1 MGLFGALNKMSGYSA
16 ENMNKVFDEFLP
28 VMDSK
33 AICPIGISLKA
44 KGLFSSKPIASGFAT
59 ITDTSLFVIYTMIP
73 IKGVAIYD
81 FRNAKRLVI
90 RNQIA
95 NQKVIDAKLLNLRT
109 QEFED
114 VCLQTAPKI
123 NGFPQQESNAYHFK
137 AVSDRIKNKTASA
150 PEKGTDAVLFSIKNL
165 LNMAQQPYHKY
176 HYHH

>member
-16 ENMNKVFDEFLP
+16 DNMNKVFDEFLP

-59 ITDTSLFVIYTMIP
+59 ITNTSLFVIYTMIP

-95 NQKVIDAKLLNLRT
+95 NQKVIDAKLLNL
-109 QEFED
+109 Q
-114 VCLQTAPKI
+114 
-123 NGFPQQESNAYHFK
+123 SNACNLK
-137 AVSDRIKNKTASA
+137 AVFDRIKNRTASA

>member
-16 ENMNKVFDEFLP
+16 DNMNKVFDEFLP

-81 FRNAKRLVI
+81 FRNAKKLVI

-123 NGFPQQESNAYHFK
+123 NGFPQQE
-137 AVSDRIKNKTASA
+137 T
-150 PEKGTDAVLFSIKNL
+150 NL
-165 LNMAQQPYHKY
+165 NQMLTILKPYLTE
-176 HYHH
+176 

>member
-44 KGLFSSKPIASGFAT
+44 KGLFSSKPIA
-59 ITDTSLFVIYTMIP
+59 
-73 IKGVAIYD
+73 
-81 FRNAKRLVI
+81 
-90 RNQIA
+90 

-123 NGFPQQESNAYHFK
+123 NGFPQQE
-137 AVSDRIKNKTASA
+137 T
-150 PEKGTDAVLFSIKNL
+150 NL
-165 LNMAQQPYHKY
+165 NQMLIILKPYLTE
-176 HYHH
+176 

>member
-59 ITDTSLFVIYTMIP
+59 ITNTSLFVIYTMIP

-81 FRNAKRLVI
+81 FRNAKKLVI

-109 QEFED
+109 HEFED

-123 NGFPQQESNAYHFK
+123 NGFPQQETNLNIWK
-137 AVSDRIKNKTASA
+137 PRQRIPTGRTGLCFHRRRTLTFLPGGA
-150 PEKGTDAVLFSIKNL
+150 TIRTIK
-165 LNMAQQPYHKY
+165 
-176 HYHH
+176 

>member
-109 QEFED
+109 QEFEEQR
-114 VCLQTAPKI
+114 LLPKR
-123 NGFPQQESNAYHFK
+123 NRRCFVF
-137 AVSDRIKNKTASA
+137 
-150 PEKGTDAVLFSIKNL
+150 IKNL

>member
-1 MGLFGALNKMSGYSA
+1 
-16 ENMNKVFDEFLP
+16 
-28 VMDSK
+28 MDSK

-59 ITDTSLFVIYTMIP
+59 ITNTSLFVIYTMIP
-73 IKGVAIYD
+73 IKGIAIYD

-95 NQKVIDAKLLNLRT
+95 NQKVIDANLLNLRT

-123 NGFPQQESNAYHFK
+123 NGFPQQE
-137 AVSDRIKNKTASA
+137 T
-150 PEKGTDAVLFSIKNL
+150 NL
-165 LNMAQQPYHKY
+165 NQMLAILKPYLTE
-176 HYHH
+176 

>member
-16 ENMNKVFDEFLP
+16 DNMNKVFDEFLP

-59 ITDTSLFVIYTMIP
+59 ITNTSLFVIYTMIP

-90 RNQIA
+90 RNQ
-95 NQKVIDAKLLNLRT
+95 KVIDAKLLNLRT

-114 VCLQTAPKI
+114 VYLQTAPKI
-123 NGFPQQESNAYHFK
+123 NGFPQQE
-137 AVSDRIKNKTASA
+137 T
-150 PEKGTDAVLFSIKNL
+150 NL
-165 LNMAQQPYHKY
+165 NQMLAILKPYLTE
-176 HYHH
+176 

>member
-16 ENMNKVFDEFLP
+16 DNMNKVFDEFLP

-81 FRNAKRLVI
+81 FRNTNCPENQRLSATG
-90 RNQIA
+90 NA
-95 NQKVIDAKLLNLRT
+95 LGTNACNL
-109 QEFED
+109 
-114 VCLQTAPKI
+114 
-123 NGFPQQESNAYHFK
+123 K
-137 AVSDRIKNKTASA
+137 AVFDRIKNRTASA
-150 PEKGTDAVLFSIKNL
+150 PKKEQTLFCFHQKFAQYGTTTVSQVLLSSL
-165 LNMAQQPYHKY
+165 MV
-176 HYHH
+176 